1 MRALARVLW
10 SRTMLLYL
18 ASATAG
24 ALPRFVY
31 RTIRVSSTEHRR
43 ALAGENLLARAP
55 AAQVSIREHV
65 LDGSGSQWTG
75 SQYVSTTSDL
85 GIAVRFGTPCNPIVR
100 IDLSRFPGDTVD
112 LSSAEA
118 FDLQIPPGDGECA
131 SSATLEK
138 LRDVEKLRQASPW
151 FEERVSHGL
160 SGTTKR
166 FTWESAATTPW
177 ESARMFATRSKE
189 LLLSGEIPSSCYE
202 LLDYQV
208 KTTRI
213 DYLRGHSFLM
223 PPALELVNEWRP
235 CDAPYNGLFAFQ
247 IPGDTSTL
255 HLKKA
260 SANLRPELLSA
271 EVMCNGIDLEFAAFS
286 FYRFVEQRDPSL
298 EVHVRDCAKVSFDV
312 QVEGLSVSLKC
323 MIFET
328 IDTLQ
333 PARVA
338 WRYRPEEEEL
348 RQQRELRDSLGVSSQ
363 FFGTPSL
370 SSSSRRLVVN
380 TEELVERWRD
390 KARQEG
396 KKLSEAQSARFIR
409 EMGSGK
415 RFVLYRVLATE
426 FALVA
431 LKAVA
436 VDIFLANTFGWG
448 SFDKAQLYRC
458 TSSGKLYRMSADT
471 ALGSSSYRT
480 EHFNQDRREDC
491 ANLAAETFLAAAAN
505 QPWFHRQAPVGLA
518 RPPSRDEVG
527 PCTYLEQT
535 GTTLPIA
542 VEKQFKSLCILAKRH
557 RAEVIDIFEALSIR
571 AGPETGGPGLQTF
584 LAVTERQPPEEAM
597 RWLLMSVADS
607 RKFWQAF
614 VSGRLL
620 HARRLF
626 RTQILE
632 AMDGE
637 EPINQTMTSK
647 VVDFL
652 TDERNRQMPL
662 HERAE
667 FLLKYVDGVGVA
679 EVSTAIEL
687 LQRRGEAGHD
697 AENER
702 RADQAY
708 TRIMNDWYDDWPCRL
723 GETAMRLA
731 LEAIMSKKPNSN
743 G

>member
-1 MRALARVLW
+1 
-10 SRTMLLYL
+10 MLLYL
-18 ASATAG
+18 ASANAG
-24 ALPRFVY
+24 TLPRFVY

-43 ALAGENLLARAP
+43 ALAGESLLARTP
-55 AAQVSIREHV
+55 DAQESIRGHV

-75 SQYVSTTSDL
+75 SQYISTTSDL
-85 GIAVRFGTPCNPIVR
+85 GIAVRFGAPCNPIVR
-100 IDLSRFPGDTVD
+100 IDLSRFPGDIVD

-118 FDLQIPPGDGECA
+118 FDLQIPPGDGDCG

-138 LRDVEKLRQASPW
+138 LRDMQKLEQAVPW
-151 FEERVSHGL
+151 LEDSTNRAERYI
-160 SGTTKR
+160 
-166 FTWESAATTPW
+166 WESAAKTPW

-202 LLDYQV
+202 ILDYEV
-208 KTTRI
+208 RTTGI
-213 DYLRGHSFLM
+213 EYLRGSESSFLM
-223 PPALELVNEWRP
+223 PPALELVDEWRP
-235 CDAPYNGLFAFQ
+235 CDAPYKGLVAFQ

-255 HLKKA
+255 HLKQA

-271 EVMCNGIDLEFAAFS
+271 EVICNGVDLEFAAFS
-286 FYRFVEQRDPSL
+286 FYRFVELRAPAF

-312 QVEGLSVSLKC
+312 QVEGLRVSLKC

-338 WRYRPEEEEL
+338 WRYRSEEEEL
-348 RQQRELRDSLGVSSQ
+348 REQRELRDSFGVSSQ
-363 FFGTPSL
+363 IFGTPSL
-370 SSSSRRLVVN
+370 SSSSRQFVV
-380 TEELVERWRD
+380 TAEDLVERWRD
-390 KARQEG
+390 QARAEG
-396 KKLSEAQSARFIR
+396 KELAEADLARFIR

-431 LKAVA
+431 LNAVA
-436 VDIFLANTFGWG
+436 VDIFLANAFGWG
-448 SFDKAQLYRC
+448 SFDKAQLFRC

-471 ALGSSSYRT
+471 ALGASTYRT
-480 EHFNQDRREDC
+480 EHFNQDRREEC
-491 ANLAAETFLAAAAN
+491 ANLAAETFFAAAAN
-505 QPWFHRQAPVGLA
+505 KPWFHKRAPVGLT
-518 RPPSRDEVG
+518 RPLSREEVG
-527 PCTYLEQT
+527 PRTYLEQT

-542 VEKQFKSLCILAKRH
+542 VEKQFESLCMLAKQH
-557 RAEVIDIFEALSIR
+557 RAEVVDIFEALLIR
-571 AGPETGGPGLQTF
+571 AGPETGGAGLETF

-597 RWLLMSVADS
+597 RWLLMSMCDP

-620 HARRLF
+620 HARRQF
-626 RTQILE
+626 RTQIVE
-632 AMDGE
+632 AMVGD
-637 EPINQTMTSK
+637 EPIDQQITSK
-647 VVDFL
+647 VVKIL
-652 TDERNRQMPL
+652 TEKNLQQDAL

-679 EVSTAIEL
+679 ELSTAIEL
-687 LQRRGEAGHD
+687 VQRRGEAGHD

-702 RADQAY
+702 RAAQAY
-708 TRIMNDWYDDWPCRL
+708 THIMNDWYADWPSRL
-723 GETAMRLA
+723 GETAMTLA
-731 LEAIMSKKPNSN
+731 LKAIMSKKQNSN